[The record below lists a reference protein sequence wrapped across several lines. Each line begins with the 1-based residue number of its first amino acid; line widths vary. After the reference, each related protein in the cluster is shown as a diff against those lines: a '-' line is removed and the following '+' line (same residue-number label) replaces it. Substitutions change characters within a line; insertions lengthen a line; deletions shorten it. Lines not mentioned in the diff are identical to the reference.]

1 MTYFILY
8 VAAIIA
14 VVLFLFLRPKGV
26 IWRVRIKTF
35 QNDIID
41 IVNFIYTQSIARP
54 DGLGVKGLAGCVL
67 RFRFCFSPN
76 GSKIFNF
83 V

>member
-14 VVLFLFLRPKGV
+14 VVLFLFLQPKGV
-26 IWRVRIKTF
+26 IWGVQIKTF
-35 QNDIID
+35 QKDIID
-41 IVNFIYTQSIARP
+41 IVNCIYTQSIALP
-54 DGLGVKGLAGCVL
+54 DGLAGCVL
-67 RFRFCFSPN
+67 LFIFCINPN